1 MEPEGIPEQR
11 VFVAMN
17 EPIPSKG
24 RLLIVDDEVE
34 LMRAL
39 CDSLAEQGF
48 SVNGLPTPQGALD
61 ILRDGEFDIL
71 LTDLMMPKVDGI
83 QLLKQALAVDPHLVG
98 IIMTGQGTIPTAV
111 EAMKSGAFDYILKP
125 FRLQHILPVLDR
137 AMEVRR
143 LRLENQRL
151 RRYLKSLTFESERY
165 RLVGSSQAMQR
176 VLQLI
181 ERVAPTDATVLI
193 RGPSGTGK
201 ELVARAIHANSRR
214 RDHPFIAVNC
224 ATLQESLLESELFGH
239 EKGAFTGADRSKP
252 GLFEVAEGGTL
263 FVDEVAEMS
272 PALQAKLLRVLENGH
287 YRRVGSTQDRYANV
301 RILAATNKPLE
312 EEVRQGRFRDDLY
325 YRLNVIT
332 LTLPPLRERREDIPE
347 LVNHF
352 LTSRAITRTPLSIST
367 EALDLLCRYDWPGN
381 VRELANVL
389 ERAQILAEGSVILPA
404 DLPENLVAAAR
415 WSTTAPLSSTAFAPS
430 IVPTESPIHPSAGLP
445 SGLPPTSISSAIK
458 GQRTAQPGDTATAG
472 SAATE
477 YTLAAVER
485 RHILEILQ
493 RCNGNKVHAARMLG
507 VSRRTLYRLLDKHG
521 LRDPGRSR
529 DKTSE
534 PGREFPR
541 NQPDTTHPPPPS
553 G

>member
-1 MEPEGIPEQR
+1 M
-11 VFVAMN
+11 AN
-17 EPIPSKG
+17 KG

-39 CDSLAEQGF
+39 CDSLGEQGY
-48 SVNGLPTPQGALD
+48 VTHGLPGPQQALEL
-61 ILRDGEFDIL
+61 LRDGEFDIL
-71 LTDLMMPKVDGI
+71 LTDLMMPKLDGI
-83 QLLKQALAVDPHLVG
+83 QLLKQALTYDPHLVG

-125 FRLQHILPVLDR
+125 FRLQHILPVLER

-165 RLVGSSQAMQR
+165 RLVGSSEAMQR

-214 RDHPFIAVNC
+214 RDSPFIAINC

-239 EKGAFTGADRSKP
+239 EKGAFTGADRAKP
-252 GLFEVAEGGTL
+252 GLFEVADGGTL

-287 YRRVGSTQDRYANV
+287 YRRLGSTQDRYANV

-312 EEVRQGRFRDDLY
+312 EEVRAGRFRDDLY

-332 LTLPPLRERREDIPE
+332 LTLPPLRERRQDIPE
-347 LVNHF
+347 LVTHF
-352 LTSRAITRTPLSIST
+352 LTTRSIARAPLSISP
-367 EALDLLCRYDWPGN
+367 EALDILLRYDWPGN

-389 ERAQILAEGSVILPA
+389 ERAQILAEGNMILPT

-415 WSTTAPLSSTAFAPS
+415 QSVAGSLGPAAGPTMPGNPADAATTRNTPPSLSRSLSSPVGVTHDCS
-430 IVPTESPIHPSAGLP
+430 
-445 SGLPPTSISSAIK
+445 
-458 GQRTAQPGDTATAG
+458 
-472 SAATE
+472 
-477 YTLAAVER
+477 LAAVER
-485 RHILEILQ
+485 RHILDVLQ
-493 RCNGNKVHAARMLG
+493 RCNGNKVHAARLLG
-507 VSRRTLYRLLDKHG
+507 VSRRTLYRLLDKHQ
-521 LRDPGRSR
+521 LR
-529 DKTSE
+529 TSE
-534 PGREFPR
+534 RR
-541 NQPDTTHPPPPS
+541 RDTTSEASPPTPSATSDPSGGTPTPPS
-553 G
+553 

>member
-1 MEPEGIPEQR
+1 MSEL
-11 VFVAMN
+11 VS
-17 EPIPSKG
+17 SKG
-24 RLLIVDDEVE
+24 RLLVVDDEVE

-39 CDSLAEQGF
+39 CDSLSEQGF
-48 SVNGLPTPQGALD
+48 TVEGLPVPQRALE

-71 LTDLMMPKVDGI
+71 LTDLMMPKLDGI
-83 QLLKQALAVDPHLVG
+83 QLLKQALAIDPHLVG

-125 FRLQHILPVLDR
+125 FRLQHILPVLER

-165 RLVGSSQAMQR
+165 RLVGSSEAMQR

-312 EEVRQGRFRDDLY
+312 EEVRNGRFRDDLY

-332 LTLPPLRERREDIPE
+332 LTLPPLRERRQDIPE
-347 LVNHF
+347 LVAHF
-352 LTSRAITRTPLSIST
+352 LTSRAIGRTPLTVSP
-367 EALDLLCRYDWPGN
+367 EALDILCRYDWPGN

-389 ERAQILAEGSVILPA
+389 ERAQILADGNVITPA
-404 DLPENLVAAAR
+404 DLPENLVSSAR
-415 WSTTAPLSSTAFAPS
+415 LSGPPM
-430 IVPTESPIHPSAGLP
+430 IP
-445 SGLPPTSISSAIK
+445 PPTSSPPPTSAAGGLTPTAAGPIPS
-458 GQRTAQPGDTATAG
+458 RTAPIASEGPITPPLVGFAPPAVPAPAL
-472 SAATE
+472 SE

-485 RHILEILQ
+485 RHIIEILQ

-507 VSRRTLYRLLDKHG
+507 VSRRTLYRLLDKHR
-521 LRDPGRSR
+521 LRESGQTGS
-529 DKTSE
+529 S
-534 PGREFPR
+534 
-541 NQPDTTHPPPPS
+541 PPS
-553 G
+553 PGQEASGTGNHPSSPSSPAP